1 MRSAQDCTGALT
13 GETVNSYGS
22 AKQKHQK
29 VPLGE
34 AHFTLKAGTAKTVTL
49 NLSKAASELLI
60 GKRSL
65 EVQITITL
73 TSPQNRLTIVNHT
86 VTLKVG

>member
-1 MRSAQDCTGALT
+1 MRSAQNCTGALT

-22 AKQKHQK
+22 AERTYRTIS
-29 VPLGE
+29 LGA
-34 AHFTLKAGTAKTVTL
+34 AHFTLKAGKAKTVTL
-49 NLSKAASELLI
+49 NLSKAVRKLLI

-73 TSPQNRLTIVNHT
+73 TSPQNRPAITHHT
-86 VTLKVG
+86 VTLKAG